1 MEIRL
6 SDIPIGSSVKIGET
20 LWKCVK
26 LEDGFMVLKEYY
38 PGDDVYIDIGLL
50 PVGTIVY
57 SAGQAYEVSESNGRK
72 KLKKR
77 DSGWQG
83 YAKRLSEYL
92 YSKEKLEQMTNEWT
106 TPILKN
112 NE

>member
-38 PGDDVYIDIGLL
+38 PGDDVYIDGRF
-50 PVGTIVY
+50 TIQV
-57 SAGQAYEVSESNGRK
+57 QQQK
-72 KLKKR
+72 
-77 DSGWQG
+77 
-83 YAKRLSEYL
+83 
-92 YSKEKLEQMTNEWT
+92 
-106 TPILKN
+106 
-112 NE
+112 

>member
-1 MEIRL
+1 MKIRL

-38 PGDDVYIDIGLL
+38 PGDDVYADIGLL
-50 PVGTIVY
+50 PVGTIVC

-72 KLKKR
+72 K
-77 DSGWQG
+77 
-83 YAKRLSEYL
+83 
-92 YSKEKLEQMTNEWT
+92 
-106 TPILKN
+106 
-112 NE
+112 

>member
-38 PGDDVYIDIGLL
+38 PVDDVYIDIGLL

-72 KLKKR
+72 KLKSVILDGKGMLR
-77 DSGWQG
+77 D
-83 YAKRLSEYL
+83 YL
-92 YSKEKLEQMTNEWT
+92 NIYIPKKKLEQMTNEWT